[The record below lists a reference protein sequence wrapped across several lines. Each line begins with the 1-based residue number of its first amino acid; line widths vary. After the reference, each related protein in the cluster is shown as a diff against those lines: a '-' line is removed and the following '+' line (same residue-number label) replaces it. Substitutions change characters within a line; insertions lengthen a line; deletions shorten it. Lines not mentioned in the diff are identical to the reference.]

1 MCEKFSVTASVGRK
15 SEAPSAIFGCIASA
29 PIGIVAVRRSTPD
42 PSESIPLRQ
51 KGRYIPAMPDY
62 RRNRVSGGTFFFTV
76 NLANRRS
83 DLLIR
88 EIETLRAAIRAVL
101 QATPFHIDAWVILPD
116 HMPCISTL
124 PEEDTDYSGRGRAI
138 KKRFLKSLP
147 HVELTRPEAL
157 ARNARGIW
165 QKRFWEH
172 TIRDDRDYRAHMDYV
187 HFNPV
192 KHGLVAHPAE
202 WPYST
207 FHKCVTLGLYELVW
221 ASPDHASIPSGMGER
236 P

>member
-1 MCEKFSVTASVGRK
+1 
-15 SEAPSAIFGCIASA
+15 
-29 PIGIVAVRRSTPD
+29 
-42 PSESIPLRQ
+42 
-51 KGRYIPAMPDY
+51 MPEY
-62 RRNRVSGGTFFFTV
+62 RRNRVPGGPYFFTA

-83 DLLIR
+83 DLLVR
-88 EIETLRAAIRAVL
+88 EIETLRAAIRAVRL
-101 QATPFHIDAWVILPD
+101 AAPFHIDAWVILPD
-116 HMPCISTL
+116 HMHCIWTL
-124 PEEDTDYSGRGRAI
+124 PEDDADFSGRWWDI
-138 KKRFLKSLP
+138 KVRFSKALP
-147 HVELTRPEAL
+147 IVESMRP
-157 ARNARGIW
+157 ARDGRGIW

-207 FHKCVTLGLYELVW
+207 FNKCVELGLYDAAWSKL
-221 ASPDHASIPSGMGER
+221 DDTTTPSDMGER